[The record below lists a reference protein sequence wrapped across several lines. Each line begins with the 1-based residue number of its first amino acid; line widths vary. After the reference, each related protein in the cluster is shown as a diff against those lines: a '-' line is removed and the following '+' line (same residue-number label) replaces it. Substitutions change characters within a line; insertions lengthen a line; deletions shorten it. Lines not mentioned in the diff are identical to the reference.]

1 MSNFEDLLPLLL
13 IANTSILLLMII
25 VFFIHRRNNKKHL
38 GDLEEKIYELP
49 NAAHPPHKQQDN
61 FKQGLQQLIND
72 LSKRIKS
79 NEHRIA
85 DIMNQLDEMQAARSN
100 PEDKTQAQAIS
111 EKKAEKD
118 GKS

>member
-1 MSNFEDLLPLLL
+1 MSSFEDLLPLLL

-38 GDLEEKIYELP
+38 RDLEEKIYELP
-49 NAAHPPHKQQDN
+49 NATHQQHKQQDN

-85 DIMNQLDEMQAARSN
+85 DIMNQLDEMQARHSIT
-100 PEDKTQAQAIS
+100 EDKTQVQATS
-111 EKKAEKD
+111 EKKIEKD
-118 GKS
+118 RKD